1 MRWLARLA
9 INALALFAATR
20 FVPGISYEGEW
31 FHIFLVALM
40 FGVLNT
46 IVRPILKLFS
56 IPLLIV
62 TIGLFIFVINALML
76 WLTGALSEAFGLGFH
91 VDGFIAAFLGALVV
105 GFVSFILSLFVPDPE
120 PRGRKEQN
128 G

>member
-1 MRWLARLA
+1 MRWLVRLA
-9 INALALFAATR
+9 INALALYAATR
-20 FVPGISYEGEW
+20 FVPGISYQGEW

-76 WLTGALSEAFGLGFH
+76 WLTGALSEALGLGFR
-91 VDGFIAAFLGALVV
+91 VEGFVAAFLGALVV
-105 GFVSFILSLFVPDPE
+105 GFVSFVLSLFVPDPE
-120 PRGRKEQN
+120 GRGRKEQN
-128 G
+128 D

>member
-9 INALALFAATR
+9 INALALYAATR
-20 FVPGISYEGEW
+20 FIPGLTYDGGWLNIV
-31 FHIFLVALM
+31 LVALM

-56 IPLLIV
+56 IPILIV
-62 TIGLFIFVINALML
+62 TLGLFIFVINALML
-76 WLTGALSEAFGLGFH
+76 WLTGALSHALGLGFR
-91 VDGFIAAFLGALVV
+91 VDGFVPAFLGALVV
-105 GFVSFILSLFVPDPE
+105 GFVSFLLSFFIPDNE
-120 PRGRKEQN
+120 SRGRKEQN

>member
-1 MRWLARLA
+1 MRWLVRLA
-9 INALALFAATR
+9 INALALYAATQ
-20 FVPGISYEGEW
+20 FVPGIAYEGEW
-31 FHIFLVALM
+31 FNIFVVALM

-76 WLTGALSEAFGLGFH
+76 WLTGALSEAFGLGFR
-91 VDGFIAAFLGALVV
+91 VDGFVAAFLGAIVV
-105 GFVSFILSLFVPDPE
+105 GFVSFVLSFLVPE
-120 PRGRKEQN
+120 PDSRGRKEQTD
-128 G
+128 

>member
-40 FGVLNT
+40 FGLLNT

-76 WLTGALSEAFGLGFH
+76 WLTGALSEAFGLGFR
-91 VDGFIAAFLGALVV
+91 VDGFVAAFLGALVV
-105 GFVSFILSLFVPDPE
+105 GFVSFVLSFFVPE
-120 PRGRKEQN
+120 REGRGRKEQN

>member
-1 MRWLARLA
+1 MRWLVRLA
-9 INALALFAATR
+9 INALALYAATR
-20 FVPGISYEGEW
+20 FVPGISYHGEW

-76 WLTGALSEAFGLGFH
+76 WLTGALSEALGLGFR
-91 VDGFIAAFLGALVV
+91 VEGFVAAFLGALVV
-105 GFVSFILSLFVPDPE
+105 GFVSFVLSLFVPDPDA
-120 PRGRKEQN
+120 RGRKEQN

>member
-1 MRWLARLA
+1 MRWLVRLA
-9 INALALFAATR
+9 INALALYAATR
-20 FVPGISYEGEW
+20 FVPGIAYEGEW
-31 FHIFLVALM
+31 FNIFVVALM

-76 WLTGALSEAFGLGFH
+76 WLTGALSEAFGLGFR
-91 VDGFIAAFLGALVV
+91 VDGFVAAFLGAIVV
-105 GFVSFILSLFVPDPE
+105 GFVSFVLSFLVPE
-120 PRGRKEQN
+120 PDARGRKEQTD
-128 G
+128 